1 MLYVADVIHTAR
13 ECPGIDSGNFKQFI
27 KMVSKENL
35 AREKVKF
42 VAAYVDRACLT
53 GLLGRDHTTSI
64 VLDSSSVE
72 NIKRVFNVLRV
83 EVRDVLPWKEVATS

>member
-13 ECPGIDSGNFKQFI
+13 ECPGIDSENFKQFI

-35 AREKVKF
+35 ANLGIEF

-64 VLDSSSVE
+64 VVDSNSQERVE
-72 NIKRVFNVLRV
+72 RAFRNLRV
-83 EVRDVLPWKEVATS
+83 EIRDVLPWKEVARP